1 LSSRNRWE
9 EEYWHRLLAALDRA
23 LKLRNEPRVHRF
35 EPLARPC
42 AILRVVRFGRAKVKT
57 TRLRTARPPRR

>member
-1 LSSRNRWE
+1 V
-9 EEYWHRLLAALDRA
+9 LLAALDRA

-42 AILRVVRFGRAKVKT
+42 AFLLVAGLRRADAFT
-57 TRLRTARPPRR
+57 TRRRPAWHGDGPSEQN